1 MKAVASHGK
10 DMGRGISIS
19 PGLGIEAEG
28 PRLTNASTSGDTTPG
43 PTPPTTGR
51 QHKTAKRPGHG
62 HAEQSVHTG
71 GRVRP
76 SGSKQVHEVAVG
88 KMCLPTTAKPHSGDT
103 TVEGSSGTRR
113 TSDPVEK
120 GLRRAHEDKATRRA
134 DPEGGPRAPGV
145 APWTDAGAARTG
157 KPDGAAAGARPEGEM
172 DGHWDVH
179 RTEAACAEP
188 GEVRT
193 APGPGALRAAP
204 SGNVQKKADA
214 LCSSARLQSA
224 GWAAVPVLIHIWG
237 ACLGNRLR
245 LRLWPAQGRGWGAR
259 GISQRAKIWGHLQR
273 TRLPT
278 RWFPGPGSP
287 PPAAGEMPAFP
298 EVTGAE
304 RLPLRTPPADGSKQ
318 SM

>member
-113 TSDPVEK
+113 TSDPVET
-120 GLRRAHEDKATRRA
+120 GLRRAHTRTKPRAAQTRREVPGL
-134 DPEGGPRAPGV
+134 PEWRPGQTRARPGRESPTARLLAHVPKERWMDTGTFTGRRPRA
-145 APWTDAGAARTG
+145 
-157 KPDGAAAGARPEGEM
+157 
-172 DGHWDVH
+172 
-179 RTEAACAEP
+179 
-188 GEVRT
+188 
-193 APGPGALRAAP
+193 
-204 SGNVQKKADA
+204 
-214 LCSSARLQSA
+214 QS
-224 GWAAVPVLIHIWG
+224 
-237 ACLGNRLR
+237 
-245 LRLWPAQGRGWGAR
+245 QGRSGR
-259 GISQRAKIWGHLQR
+259 R
-273 TRLPT
+273 
-278 RWFPGPGSP
+278 PGREP
-287 PPAAGEMPAFP
+287 
-298 EVTGAE
+298 
-304 RLPLRTPPADGSKQ
+304 
-318 SM
+318 